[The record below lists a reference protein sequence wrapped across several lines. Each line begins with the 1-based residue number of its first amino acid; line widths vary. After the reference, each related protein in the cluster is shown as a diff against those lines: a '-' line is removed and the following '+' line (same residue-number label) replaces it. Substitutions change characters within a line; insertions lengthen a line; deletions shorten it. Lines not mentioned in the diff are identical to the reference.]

1 MRAFALA
8 LATTTLTAVS
18 AAAQVASF
26 STSDDTIMPN
36 PSTVLIAKAN
46 LPADGLVIVRA
57 VRGGSIQPASLGLA
71 RVGPGETTNLVVRLK
86 SPAKAGDELIVML
99 HADTGRKGVYDGD
112 PTVLSVD
119 ISKAVVSKAV
129 GQR

>member
-8 LATTTLTAVS
+8 LTSLTLTAVS
-18 AAAQVASF
+18 AGAQVASF

-36 PSTVLIAKAN
+36 PRTVFISKAN
-46 LPADGLVIVRA
+46 LPGDGLVIVRS

-71 RVGPGETTNLVVRLK
+71 AVGPGETTNIVVRLK
-86 SPAKAGDELIVML
+86 RPAKAGDELIVML
-99 HADTGRKGVYDGD
+99 HADTGRKGIYDGD

-119 ISKAVVSKAV
+119 ISNAVVRKAV
-129 GQR
+129 GHR